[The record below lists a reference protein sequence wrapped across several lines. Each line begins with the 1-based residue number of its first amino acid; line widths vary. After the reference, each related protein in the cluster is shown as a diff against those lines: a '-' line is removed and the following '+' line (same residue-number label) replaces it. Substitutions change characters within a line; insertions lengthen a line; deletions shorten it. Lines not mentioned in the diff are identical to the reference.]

1 MPSPPRSTEDE
12 RILRDL
18 ELFILYEMLNDYEM
32 FYDDDKPRQ
41 AR

>member
-1 MPSPPRSTEDE
+1 M
-12 RILRDL
+12 RDL

-32 FYDDDKPRQ
+32 FYDDDKRRQ